1 MLKLKRNEREYG
13 KRLANQQQ
21 HQQQILIIKTKHRNT
36 QSFLSKLLNSA
47 KTKQTNKMMKKKH
60 TEGKRRS

>member
-1 MLKLKRNEREYG
+1 MLKLKRNEREYV

-47 KTKQTNKMMKKKH
+47 
-60 TEGKRRS
+60 